1 MAMLPPTVVNVRIR
15 EPDSRGFRIWLPL
28 FLLWPLLLLIIG
40 SALTVSIV
48 VDFVGIIVG
57 ARYHDYTRLLL
68 GCMQI
73 LAETRGTHAHVHGH
87 DDNLVDIDI
96 Y

>member
-15 EPDSRGFRIWLPL
+15 EPDSRGFRI
-28 FLLWPLLLLIIG
+28 WPLLLLIIG